1 MYSNGCRSVVCPL
14 LSERFRKTYRLR
26 GFEYYQNLLLIQLLN
41 LKRILL
47 TLPYSSTSFPQSAQL
62 VQRRELICV
71 TVYTLVC
78 VTLYALIYAAVYT
91 QVCVCAYTLVYVSI
105 YTLVYVSV
113 YTLFARG
120 ALRSLIARNEISQ
133 TAVQIFVR

>member
-1 MYSNGCRSVVCPL
+1 MH
-14 LSERFRKTYRLR
+14 
-26 GFEYYQNLLLIQLLN
+26 LLN

-47 TLPYSSTSFPQSAQL
+47 TIPTSSSSFLQAGQL

-71 TVYTLVC
+71 TVYTLVF
-78 VTLYALIYAAVYT
+78 VTL
-91 QVCVCAYTLVYVSI
+91 YTLVYVSVHKLVYVSI
-105 YTLVYVSV
+105 HTQVYVSV

-120 ALRSLIARNEISQ
+120 VLRRLIARNEISQ

>member
-1 MYSNGCRSVVCPL
+1 MH
-14 LSERFRKTYRLR
+14 
-26 GFEYYQNLLLIQLLN
+26 LLN

-47 TLPYSSTSFPQSAQL
+47 TIPTSSSSFLQAGQL

-71 TVYTLVC
+71 TVYTLVF
-78 VTLYALIYAAVYT
+78 VTL
-91 QVCVCAYTLVYVSI
+91 YTLVYVSVH
-105 YTLVYVSV
+105 TQVYVSV

-120 ALRSLIARNEISQ
+120 VLRRLIARNEISQ